1 MTPQRPGNAAGKT
14 RPPLMHAGDSGFTMR
29 SRTEGDSHE
38 TAKYDYV
45 SFRAGLGEEDLRKLT
60 KRFAEVGQPPG
71 VIAHYVRLDGAGGF
85 MLQEPQEDPEAV
97 YENALRYQPWIEIEI
112 APVATIE
119 EGFPVALR
127 VYG

>member
-1 MTPQRPGNAAGKT
+1 MK
-14 RPPLMHAGDSGFTMR
+14 PLNMITYR
-29 SRTEGDSHE
+29 
-38 TAKYDYV
+38 
-45 SFRAGLGEEDLRKLT
+45 FRAGLGEEDLRKLT

-112 APVATIE
+112 APIGTIE